1 MITLMVLTDDV
12 LMEAS
17 LVSKDDL
24 TPKDPHDRLFK
35 RVMSD
40 EANVRQFIK
49 EFLPKEL
56 SSQTDLKDMKLIPTE
71 KVKGY
76 NKYYMD
82 IAVECKIADAK
93 GQLYFVFE
101 HKSYPDPNVL
111 LQILSYMTVTW
122 DEQKKKNKPL
132 IPVIPVVIYH
142 GSSSWNVTTHFQGQ
156 FNSLNE
162 SVKPY
167 IPEFKYV
174 LVDLTQIPNDEIEQ
188 KAKDTPFLMASLMIM
203 KLVALHDIEGI
214 IRIAVIISLSEEER
228 IILILYL
235 FYTLD
240 VDQHTMERIVK
251 ELGGEEIMPS
261 LAERLIKQGEE
272 RGEKR
277 GEERGE
283 RKGTIKG
290 KQDVVIKQLRR
301 KFNLTHGE
309 EKMIRSVTDESKLD
323 AAAEAILDAKSKDE
337 VLKLL
342 Q

>member
-1 MITLMVLTDDV
+1 MP
-12 LMEAS
+12 
-17 LVSKDDL
+17 KDDL

-49 EFLPKEL
+49 EFLPKDI
-56 SSQTDLKDMKLIPTE
+56 SSQIDLKEIKLIPTE

-82 IAVECKIADAK
+82 IAVECKIANTK

-101 HKSYPDPNVL
+101 HKSYPDPGVL

-122 DEQKKKNKPL
+122 DEQKKKNVPL
-132 IPVIPVVIYH
+132 TPIIPVVIYH

-156 FNSLNE
+156 FQNIGE
-162 SVKPY
+162 SIKPY
-167 IPEFKYV
+167 IPEFNYV

-188 KAKDTPFLMASLMIM
+188 KAEDTPFLMASLLLM

-214 IRIAVIISLSEEER
+214 MRITVIISLSEEER

-240 VDQHTMERIVK
+240 VDQDTMQRIVE
-251 ELGGEEIMPS
+251 ELGGEELMPS
-261 LAERLIKQGEE
+261 LAEKLIKQ
-272 RGEKR
+272 GEKR
-277 GEERGE
+277 GEE
-283 RKGTIKG
+283 KG
-290 KQDVVIKQLRR
+290 KIEGKQELLIKFLRR
-301 KFNLTHGE
+301 KLNITPKE
-309 EKMIRSVTDESKLD
+309 EKIIRSVTDESKLD
-323 AAAEAILDAKSKDE
+323 AAAEAVLDAKSKEE

-342 Q
+342 GQ

>member
-1 MITLMVLTDDV
+1 MP
-12 LMEAS
+12 
-17 LVSKDDL
+17 KDDL

-49 EFLPKEL
+49 EFLPKDI
-56 SSQTDLKDMKLIPTE
+56 SSQIDLKEMKLIPTE

-82 IAVECKIADAK
+82 IAVECKIADTK

-101 HKSYPDPNVL
+101 HKSYPDPGVL
-111 LQILSYMTVTW
+111 LQILSYMTILW
-122 DEQKKKNKPL
+122 DEQRKKNVPL
-132 IPVIPVVIYH
+132 TPVIPVVIYH

-156 FNSLNE
+156 FDSLNE
-162 SVKPY
+162 SIKPY
-167 IPEFKYV
+167 IPEFNYV

-188 KAKDTPFLMASLMIM
+188 KAKDTPFLMASLLLM

-214 IRIAVIISLSEEER
+214 MRITVIIKLSEEER

-240 VDQHTMERIVK
+240 VDQDTMQRIVK

-261 LAERLIKQGEE
+261 LAEKLIKQ
-272 RGEKR
+272 GEKR
-277 GEERGE
+277 GEE
-283 RKGTIKG
+283 KG
-290 KQDVVIKQLRR
+290 KIEGKVEGKQELLIRLLRR
-301 KFNLTHGE
+301 KFGLSSSGE
-309 EKMIRSVTDESKLD
+309 KTIRSVTDESKLD
-323 AAAEAILDAKSKDE
+323 AAAEAVLDAKSKDE

-342 Q
+342 GQ